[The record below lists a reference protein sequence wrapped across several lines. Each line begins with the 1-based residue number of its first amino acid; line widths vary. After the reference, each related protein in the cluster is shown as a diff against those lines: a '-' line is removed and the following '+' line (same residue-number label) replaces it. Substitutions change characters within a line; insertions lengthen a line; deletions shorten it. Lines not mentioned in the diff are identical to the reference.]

1 MHAKG
6 PHQRGL
12 VFADYRTMHR
22 GRANGGRERQVA
34 YVVLGI
40 GDGAKDTSN
49 FSPTTIRDT
58 SPRVLEQLDFW
69 SDWEDW

>member
-1 MHAKG
+1 
-6 PHQRGL
+6 
-12 VFADYRTMHR
+12 MHR